1 MKVLG
6 IADHITCG
14 AAIVD
19 DGRVVA
25 AVNEERLIRR
35 KMVMGFPRES
45 IKSVMGMAGLGP
57 DQIDAIAV
65 ASTTGQFLE
74 DYVDVDAGLF
84 SLDEGILKSFFFTIG
99 ARSGG
104 LRSKIPLLE
113 SIYYKIKQPIFAR
126 RLRRVRQV
134 LREEFSFTCPVEFV
148 THHYAHAAAAYYAS
162 GYSDALVLT
171 LDGAGDGHSSQVYE
185 VKGGKWRHL
194 ISVPAFDSLGNF
206 YAYATHLCGFKAGK
220 HEGKVTGLS
229 AHGKPIHRD
238 VFDRH
243 IQYQN
248 GSMKNLTGV
257 FREAALA
264 KLKAELP
271 SGFRREDLAASVQ
284 NLSEDIT
291 VRFVSHWIEQTG
303 LRNVAVAGGVFAN
316 VRINQFVYEIDGV
329 DSIFVY
335 PAMSDEGIPAGAA
348 LARWWDG
355 DEKTTAGPERAFDDV
370 YLGPSYSEEEIVA
383 ALNEKQI
390 EYSRPNDLEVEVAEL
405 LKEGKVVARFAG
417 RMEYGPRSLGNRS
430 ILYRP
435 DDPSVNDWLNERLSR
450 TEFMPFAPATMME
463 DAERYYIGVEGAKDT
478 ARFMTITLDCSD
490 DMKRLCPGV
499 VHIDGTARP
508 QLVTESDNPSYYRI
522 IREFKRLTG
531 LPAIVNT
538 SFNLHEEPIVCTP
551 HDAVRAFVIGHLDVL
566 AIGPFIAMN
575 PDPDAKTVHSDG

>member
-1 MKVLG
+1 
-6 IADHITCG
+6 
-14 AAIVD
+14 
-19 DGRVVA
+19 
-25 AVNEERLIRR
+25 
-35 KMVMGFPRES
+35 
-45 IKSVMGMAGLGP
+45 
-57 DQIDAIAV
+57 
-65 ASTTGQFLE
+65 
-74 DYVDVDAGLF
+74 
-84 SLDEGILKSFFFTIG
+84 
-99 ARSGG
+99 
-104 LRSKIPLLE
+104 
-113 SIYYKIKQPIFAR
+113 
-126 RLRRVRQV
+126 
-134 LREEFSFTCPVEFV
+134 
-148 THHYAHAAAAYYAS
+148 
-162 GYSDALVLT
+162 
-171 LDGAGDGHSSQVYE
+171 
-185 VKGGKWRHL
+185 
-194 ISVPAFDSLGNF
+194 
-206 YAYATHLCGFKAGK
+206 
-220 HEGKVTGLS
+220 
-229 AHGKPIHRD
+229 
-238 VFDRH
+238 
-243 IQYQN
+243 
-248 GSMKNLTGV
+248 
-257 FREAALA
+257 
-264 KLKAELP
+264 LKAELP
-271 SGFRREDLAASVQ
+271 SGFLREDLAASVQ

-291 VRFVSHWIEQTG
+291 VRFVSHWVEQTG

-355 DEKTTAGPERAFDDV
+355 DEKTTAGPERALDDV
-370 YLGPSYSEEEIVA
+370 YLGPSYSEEEIIA
-383 ALNEKQI
+383 ALDEKQI
-390 EYSRPNDLEVEVAEL
+390 EYSRPNDIEMEVAEF